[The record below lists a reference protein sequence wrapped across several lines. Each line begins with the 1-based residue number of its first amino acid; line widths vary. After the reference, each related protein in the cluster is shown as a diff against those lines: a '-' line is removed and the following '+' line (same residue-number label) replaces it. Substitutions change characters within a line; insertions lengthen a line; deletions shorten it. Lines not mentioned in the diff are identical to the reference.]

1 MIQLVLV
8 RHGRTEWNAAHRFQG
23 RSDIPLS
30 EEGAGQAA
38 AIAAALAAETF
49 DSIYSSDLR
58 RALQTAHTI
67 AVGRNL
73 EVRLDYRLREFDF
86 GAWEGLTWA
95 EILERFPDTNAA
107 GRTSAGEYAPP
118 GGETFNEVRARV
130 RGFWSERLA
139 GPGAR
144 IVVVTHAGVLHAFIA
159 ELFGTDIEATGVHFA
174 PGSITR
180 IAFEGDRPYL
190 VELDDVR
197 HLA

>member
-1 MIQLVLV
+1 MNELILV

-23 RSDIPLS
+23 RTDVPLS
-30 EEGAGQAA
+30 EEGVGQAR
-38 AIAAALAAETF
+38 AIAGALAGETF

-67 AVGRNL
+67 AVGRNVD
-73 EVRLDYRLREFDF
+73 VRLDFRLREFDF

-107 GRTSAGEYAPP
+107 GGTSAGEYAPT
-118 GGETFNEVRARV
+118 GGETFDEVRARV
-130 RGFWSERLA
+130 RGFWNERLT
-139 GPGAR
+139 GPAAR
-144 IVVVTHAGVLHAFIA
+144 NLVVTHAGILHAFIA
-159 ELFGTDIEATGVHFA
+159 ELFGADIEAEGVRFA

-180 IAFEGDRPYL
+180 IAFEGERPYL
-190 VELDDVR
+190 LVLDDVR